1 MNCVNCSLDNLI
13 NYIVNKYNINRKTA
27 IAVYYKLRNQV
38 KNKLFCETDECNRKI
53 LKTFIKNNRFYKF
66 FNNLSDCYLDLIID
80 NVLESCVIDITEPEP
95 DPEPILGL
103 RLTFLPGFLP
113 PIDLASWNTVFD
125 LPANGTA
132 FTSITSAGDEVTLIG
147 GAGITLRA
155 GLFRTND
162 KLLKIEDDVDC
173 VVAIAGGKGLG
184 AVSLCSALTTVTLNG
199 SITIGEEGLY
209 SNASLTYLSATS
221 CATMGKGA
229 CANNTILS
237 TFSLPALTSAG
248 ESCFSQSPLMNFFD
262 GVSSNVCP
270 LLTTLGPTCFLSN
283 TATPAFLFI
292 TATNIPSGLFAGCS
306 CIVVSIPSCT
316 TLGQTTGYNDVFL
329 NCTNLTTVYCPTALA
344 TVDGGNPDGD
354 LVYAVGTLGAAI
366 TYV

>member
-53 LKTFIKNNRFYKF
+53 LKTFIKNNRLYKF
-66 FNNLSDCYLDLIID
+66 FNNLSNCYLDLIID
-80 NVLESCVIDITEPEP
+80 NVLESCGIDISEP

-173 VVAIAGGKGLG
+173 VVAIAGGKNLG

-199 SITIGEEGLY
+199 VITVDREGLY
-209 SNASLTYLSATS
+209 ANTLLTSLSLDACTALGQNSLAENTSIVSLALPSITVAGLSSMFGMTSLTSFSSTTLLTCENAVWSLNTSMTTLSIPNATAVGGDLLSGCTAITTVNLSS
-221 CATMGKGA
+221 CTNLGGTTG
-229 CANNTILS
+229 NNTI
-237 TFSLPALTSAG
+237 FSGNTSLTA
-248 ESCFSQSPLMNFFD
+248 
-262 GVSSNVCP
+262 V
-270 LLTTLGPTCFLSN
+270 
-283 TATPAFLFI
+283 
-292 TATNIPSGLFAGCS
+292 
-306 CIVVSIPSCT
+306 
-316 TLGQTTGYNDVFL
+316 
-329 NCTNLTTVYCPTALA
+329 TVPTALA
-344 TVDGGNPDGD
+344 TADSGSPDGD
-354 LVYAVGTLGAAI
+354 LVYAAGTLGAAI